1 MTSATKIKNNKMIV
15 KVSEA
20 REIEIV
26 KIYLG
31 VNLKLEL
38 IKNDDGNHYY
48 NCIMNPFQEDDI
60 ATITAYKLWNRQYAD
75 SSFCAISDI
84 AFTYMKCV
92 EEALILIHE
101 NSFNNH

>member
-1 MTSATKIKNNKMIV
+1 
-15 KVSEA
+15 
-20 REIEIV
+20 
-26 KIYLG
+26 
-31 VNLKLEL
+31 
-38 IKNDDGNHYY
+38 
-48 NCIMNPFQEDDI
+48 MNPFQEDDI

>member
-1 MTSATKIKNNKMIV
+1 MIV

-60 ATITAYKLWNRQYAD
+60 ATITAYNYG
-75 SSFCAISDI
+75 IGN
-84 AFTYMKCV
+84 M
-92 EEALILIHE
+92 LILA
-101 NSFNNH
+101 FVLFQT